1 MPKSSAFN
9 FSGER
14 PRASYDDIL
23 NTDSRAVPSYLRQGP
38 APDLGTAPV
47 SAARYYDPGF
57 FAAETARLWP
67 RAWQWACREEQ
78 IPQPGDYLVYENAG
92 QSFIIVRTDAQTIRA
107 FYNACLH
114 RGRKLVSG
122 AGCRQE
128 FRCPYHGIS
137 WAPDGRLKDNP
148 LAWDLPQWRDKDF
161 SLPQAKLARWGG
173 FIFINP
179 DPDAPPFETIL
190 GRMADDFARFNLAER
205 RAVFHVSKKIRANW
219 KIAAE
224 AFMESH
230 HTVTTHPQILQG
242 LADMNSQYDIL
253 NDHVSRQFSAAAV
266 ASPML
271 RDPPSEA
278 EIAAHM
284 LARGGARTVL
294 ADTAMPSLPEGR
306 TARGFLAEIS
316 REAMRAQTGGDCDA
330 ASDAEMLDA
339 LLYNIF
345 PHFCLW
351 ASYPANVVY
360 RWRPYALDPEA
371 SVMDVLVLKPV
382 RDGDTSPYPPIRE
395 LDFDQPWSDATEMGT
410 VSRIF
415 DQDMSNLAMVQSG
428 LRASRTQEVHFTE
441 YAERRIRKFHQ
452 MIDRYIAQV

>member
-1 MPKSSAFN
+1 MPKSSTFN
-9 FSGER
+9 FSGTR
-14 PRASYDDIL
+14 PQTSYDDIL
-23 NTDSRAVPSYLRQGP
+23 NADSRAVPAYLRQGP

-47 SAARYYDPGF
+47 SAARYYDPAF
-57 FAAETARLWP
+57 FAAETAKLWP
-67 RAWQWACREEQ
+67 HAWQWACREEQ
-78 IPQPGDYLVYENAG
+78 IPNAGDHVLYENAG
-92 QSFIIVRTDAQTIRA
+92 QSFIIIRTGTGAIKA

-114 RGRKLVSG
+114 RGRKLVTQP
-122 AGCRQE
+122 GCRQE
-128 FRCPYHGIS
+128 LRCPYHGIS
-137 WAPDGRLKDNP
+137 WTTNGTLKDNP
-148 LAWDLPQWRDKDF
+148 LAWDLPQWRDRDV
-161 SLPQAKLARWGG
+161 SLPEAKLACWGG
-173 FIFINP
+173 FVFINP
-179 DPDAPPFETIL
+179 DPAAPEFAGII
-190 GRMADDFARFNLAER
+190 GRMADDFARFDLAPR
-205 RAVFHVSKKIRANW
+205 RAIFHISKKIRANW

-230 HTVTTHPQILQG
+230 HTVTTHPQILPG

-271 RDPPSEA
+271 RQPPSEP
-278 EIAAHM
+278 EIVAHM
-284 LARGGARTVL
+284 LARGGARTAL
-294 ADTAMPSLPEGR
+294 ADGAPVALAEGG
-306 TARGFLAEIS
+306 TARGYLAQIS
-316 REAMRAQTGGDCDA
+316 RAGVRAQTGIDCEA

-360 RWRPYALDPEA
+360 RWRPYGLDPEA

-382 RDGDTSPYPPIRE
+382 RDGDDSPYPAIRE
-395 LDFDQPWSDATEMGT
+395 LDFDQPWSDATEMGA
-410 VSRIF
+410 VSQIF

-428 LRASRTQEVHFTE
+428 LRASGTQEVHFTE
-441 YAERRIRKFHQ
+441 YSERRIRKFHQ